1 MNHTGFSVT
10 SNRQTNRHN
19 YEDRLNA
26 EIEELTRQWKSKR
39 ILITDL
45 ESEHCGEFATVKGF
59 AVANEK
65 VAMIATG
72 FTDTFYIFNQNGF
85 RSLESAN

>member
-1 MNHTGFSVT
+1 MNLIGFSIQAI
-10 SNRQTNRHN
+10 RQVNRHD
-19 YEDRLNA
+19 YESRVQA
-26 EIEELTRQWKSKR
+26 ELDELTRVWKSKR

-45 ESEHCGEFATVKGF
+45 ESPHCGELATVKGF
-59 AVANEK
+59 VLANEK